1 MSSLIFEFKKNN
13 HKDIFEVYNNQNEK
27 NPIKLVLDSPN
38 RINTFKKNLKEEK
51 KFPKIIIERNRKYL
65 DDMNNNMNIE
75 ELKPKLKE
83 KIDDECPNKRYNSDK
98 KMNLKISKNILNV
111 INYEDNEIYSPKY
124 INTVRSNKIINNN
137 YNKCTPIKF
146 NNNRKFIGGSPLISH
161 SIDIINNNPYNKL
174 RFIKNINK
182 REKEL
187 NRILNK
193 NNEDSDD
200 SYFIKKNINLSP
212 INFNK
217 RQEKKFK
224 IKFNIRKLS
233 YDNQDE
239 NDIKKNCILKK
250 EIFSELINNN
260 KNKRRNI
267 ISDSY
272 KGINIQRN
280 NNIYCKIEKEQLTGN
295 MEDTHGL
302 MLHKINNDFLEDK
315 LAKISKTIHRNIP
328 LKLKN
333 YFKAHKNKI
342 KEELLLKEKKEE
354 DIEYISDDEL
364 KEYYVENCNVILEYA
379 YKEDINCSHKL
390 NMEDKGKSIINFNND
405 SKKLL
410 FCLFDGHGGDEVS
423 TYLQNNFGKIMKK
436 YINNSGDD
444 EEINFDKLFKEI
456 DEEFKN
462 HKYYQIGSTATIIYI
477 KKDEIK
483 NRKILYCVNIGDTKC
498 ILTQQ
503 NGSRKLSYDD
513 LLTDE
518 NEYNRIIN
526 EGGFIKNGRVCG
538 QLMISRAFGDW
549 ESKSYGV
556 TCSPHITKIE
566 INNKCKYVILASDGI
581 WDVLDDLDVYK
592 FSLSAENSKKLCDDI
607 IQNAL
612 DRETTDNLSC
622 FVIKLND

>member
-27 NPIKLVLDSPN
+27 NPIKLILDSPN
-38 RINTFKKNLKEEK
+38 KMNTFKKHLKEEK
-51 KFPKIIIERNRKYL
+51 KFPKIIIERNKKYL
-65 DDMNNNMNIE
+65 NNNIE

-83 KIDDECPNKRYNSDK
+83 KIIDECPNKRYNSDK
-98 KMNLKISKNILNV
+98 KMNLKISKNILN
-111 INYEDNEIYSPKY
+111 YEDNEIYSPKY
-124 INTVRSNKIINNN
+124 INTVRSNKFISSN

-146 NNNRKFIGGSPLISH
+146 NSDRKFIGGSPLISH

-182 REKEL
+182 RENEL
-187 NRILNK
+187 NKILNK

-200 SYFIKKNINLSP
+200 NYFIKKNINLSP

-217 RQEKKFK
+217 RQEKKLK

-233 YDNQDE
+233 YDNQEE
-239 NDIKKNCILKK
+239 NDVKKNCILKK
-250 EIFSELINNN
+250 EIFSELINNDN

-267 ISDSY
+267 IAENY
-272 KGINIQRN
+272 KELNKQRN
-280 NNIYCKIEKEQLTGN
+280 NNIFSLLEMEQLTGN
-295 MEDTHGL
+295 MESTHGL
-302 MLHKINNDFLEDK
+302 MLQKLNNDFLEDK
-315 LAKISKTIHRNIP
+315 LLKINKTLHRNIP

-333 YFKAHKNKI
+333 YYKAHKRKI
-342 KEELLLKEKKEE
+342 KEELLKEKKDE
-354 DIEYISDDEL
+354 DIEYVSDDEL
-364 KEYYVENCNVILEYA
+364 KEYYVEKCNVILEYA

-405 SKKLL
+405 STKLL

-436 YINNSGDD
+436 YINNLEED

-462 HKYYQIGSTATIIYI
+462 HRYYQIGSTATIIYI
-477 KKDEIK
+477 KKDIIK
-483 NRKILYCVNIGDTKC
+483 NNIILYCVNIGDTKC
-498 ILTQQ
+498 ILTQT

-513 LLTDE
+513 VLTDE
-518 NEYNRIIN
+518 NEYNRIKN

-566 INNKCKYVILASDGI
+566 INNKCKYVILASDGV

-607 IQNAL
+607 ILNAL
-612 DRETTDNLSC
+612 ERETTDNLSC